1 MESCGSPVVASRVMS
16 PTEGSGGRAIPPVL
30 FMGYISKYPPPFFLI
45 KVSFCS
51 LFVAISSFEWNMFGS
66 ELQNALI
73 NKPQNMSQFGP
84 KMAQMVKKKV
94 VWSKVF
100 SGTVVGKNSTTLG
113 NVRTFISA
121 WCPLPLSRKDKP
133 VFRASLCK
141 DLYSVPSSRKYRVPA
156 RFCQPNAK
164 NAGENAKK
172 GRKCRDH
179 SLGKK
184 TNPVNQIGMDGKS
197 YNKVRSYYT
206 PVMSVCCLSQVRSRR
221 RIRSR
226 YSGNIYNLYKLPSQT
241 QQQD

>member
-1 MESCGSPVVASRVMS
+1 MDGVLWKS
-16 PTEGSGGRAIPPVL
+16 GSGIPCDVPLQKGVGGGPSPVL

-51 LFVAISSFEWNMFGS
+51 LFVAISSFEWSMFGS
-66 ELQNALI
+66 ELQNAMV
-73 NKPQNMSQFGP
+73 NTPRNMSQFGP

-100 SGTVVGKNSTTLG
+100 SGTVAGKNSTTLG

-156 RFCQPNAK
+156 RFCPPNAR
-164 NAGENAKK
+164 ENAKK
-172 GRKCRDH
+172 A
-179 SLGKK
+179 
-184 TNPVNQIGMDGKS
+184 VNTGSI
-197 YNKVRSYYT
+197 
-206 PVMSVCCLSQVRSRR
+206 L
-221 RIRSR
+221 
-226 YSGNIYNLYKLPSQT
+226 
-241 QQQD
+241 